1 MCVCVCCLVWVQ
13 IKSNRRAINIYVIYT
28 IYTKKGQKI
37 GLNIGRAKI
46 IETFWPVASAEQRG
60 RDMHSG
66 AIRQT
71 DRQSDQR
78 TGWLN

>member
-1 MCVCVCCLVWVQ
+1 MLY
-13 IKSNRRAINIYVIYT
+13 IL
-28 IYTKKGQKI
+28 YTKKGQKI

-71 DRQSDQR
+71 DRQSD
-78 TGWLN
+78 